1 MIQWNMQA
9 PNYSLCVFSGFNWI
23 ALVVLLRVSM
33 AEILSLFPDNPWGLL
48 QRGMIICIIW
58 GLEKEKEGRTSV
70 PAAGLW
76 LWAIHIARHN
86 ALSSVRIYSERSSVM
101 SSTWEMCEIAVVIQ
115 ILIVQKKLVIRLN
128 KPAVLETWHK
138 FFK

>member
-23 ALVVLLRVSM
+23 VLVVLLRVSM
-33 AEILSLFPDNPWGLL
+33 AEILPLFPDNPWGLL
-48 QRGMIICIIW
+48 QSGMIICIIW
-58 GLEKEKEGRTSV
+58 CLEKGRESRTSV

-76 LWAIHIARHN
+76 LWAIHVARHN

-115 ILIVQKKLVIRLN
+115 QAVVI
-128 KPAVLETWHK
+128 AVELFRK
-138 FFK
+138 NL